1 MPRGGQAT
9 TTSPTARGS
18 GLKRTFESTRSP
30 SAAGAA
36 PATRSQRIRDRRAR
50 KAAGIADRAK
60 TDKHAALRRSNASAQ
75 TKATYL
81 KAVNDFTAWARP
93 RHLVLQH
100 PDLVRHMELYSVQLA
115 STGLGPA
122 AGRNLLYG
130 WLFFKSENYEKDLL
144 ELSNMKRTINGWSK
158 EVMEEER
165 DPAPLEVLW
174 WMGVWFPFNGMLSV
188 ALCLVLQ
195 LDGYMRP
202 TEALELTE
210 DQIIKPAPL
219 AGAQYATSYSA
230 HLAPQTRGKRS
241 KAGQVDD
248 SFVFGTKGRMWVVN
262 VVKGLARRTRKGAHL
277 FPGTLASYERA
288 FQKASRA
295 LKIEALG
302 ITPHVVRHTGP
313 SNDRL
318 FNLRPLSEVMK
329 RGRWGHIKSCTRY
342 EKRAKIM
349 RQLGLMTKQQQVSM
363 KTAAAQFPQMLLF
376 KLAKGG

>member
-1 MPRGGQAT
+1 
-9 TTSPTARGS
+9 
-18 GLKRTFESTRSP
+18 
-30 SAAGAA
+30 
-36 PATRSQRIRDRRAR
+36 
-50 KAAGIADRAK
+50 
-60 TDKHAALRRSNASAQ
+60 
-75 TKATYL
+75 
-81 KAVNDFTAWARP
+81 
-93 RHLVLQH
+93 
-100 PDLVRHMELYSVQLA
+100 MELYCVQLA
-115 STGLGPA
+115 ADGHGPA

-174 WMGVWFPFNGMLSV
+174 WMGVWFLANGMTSI

-202 TEALELTE
+202 SEAIELTE

-219 AGAQYATSYSA
+219 AGLRYALNYSA
-230 HLAPQTRGKRS
+230 HLSPQTRGKRS

-248 SFVFGTKGRMWVVN
+248 SFVFGTKGRMWVVDI
-262 VVKGLARRTRKGAHL
+262 VKKLARRVRKGARL
-277 FPGTLASYERA
+277 FPDLNLISYERA

-295 LKIEALG
+295 LKLEMLG
-302 ITPHVVRHTGP
+302 VTPHVVRHTGP

-318 FNLRPLSEVMK
+318 FNLRPLSEVQK

-363 KTAAAQFPQMLLF
+363 KNAAAQFPQMLLD
-376 KLAKGG
+376 KLAKYG